1 MASPPRG
8 RGRPPTRQRKEVV
21 GVPLAPDDVETLEAG
36 AAALG
41 IAKAEAARALIKG
54 EMAWAEIVKAARKG
68 RR

>member
-1 MASPPRG
+1 MANPPRG
-8 RGRPPTRQRKEVV
+8 RGRPPTGQRKEVV

-41 IAKAEAARALIKG
+41 IAKAEAARALMKG
-54 EMAWAEIVKAARKG
+54 EMTWAELAKAAKKG